1 MNIVKES
8 TYMQWAK
15 LQSSGKFSLAPS
27 GLENYSIK
35 DLPVSIDDL
44 EISGNSI
51 YGYEPLL
58 QTLATK
64 YNVDSNS
71 VVLAIGTSLANH
83 LVMASLLEPG
93 DEVLI
98 EQPTYDPILAV
109 AQYLG
114 AKINRFP
121 RRFEDGYQINPDDI
135 KKAITPK
142 TKLIILTNL
151 HNPTGIFTSEAI
163 LSQISEIAYG
173 KAYVLVD
180 EVYLESMFEKTP
192 RSAFHLGPHFIITNS
207 LTKVYGLSGLRCGW
221 ILANS
226 ELAKKMW
233 LLNDLFGVMAPHP
246 AELLSVIALKNIDK
260 IATKAKNLLTKNHL
274 LINQFLDNQKNLVT
288 VRPEFGTV
296 VFPKLKN
303 GNVEELCKLLK
314 QKYDTVVVPGKFF
327 ESPDHLRI
335 GLGINP
341 TTLSNGL
348 SNLALALAEL

>member
-1 MNIVKES
+1 MNTAKES

-35 DLPVSIDDL
+35 DLPVSIVDL

-58 QTLATK
+58 QALATRYK
-64 YNVDSNS
+64 VDSSS
-71 VVLAIGTSLANH
+71 VVLATGTSMANH
-83 LVMASLLEPG
+83 LAMASLLEPG

-114 AKINRFP
+114 AKIKRFP
-121 RRFEDGYQINPDDI
+121 RRFEDGYQINPEDI
-135 KKAITPK
+135 KKAITPQ

-151 HNPTGIFTSEAI
+151 HNPTGAFTSEAI
-163 LSQISEIAYG
+163 LSQIGEIAYG

-192 RSAFHLGPHFIITNS
+192 QSAFHLGPNFIVTNS

-221 ILANS
+221 ILANP

-233 LLNDLFGVMAPHP
+233 LLNDLFGVMPPHS
-246 AELLSVIALKNIDK
+246 AELLSVIALKNINK

-274 LINQFLDNQKNLVT
+274 LINQFLDNQKSLVT
-288 VRPEFGTV
+288 VRPDFGTV

-303 GNVEELCKLLK
+303 GNVEKLCLLLK
-314 QKYDTVVVPGKFF
+314 EKYDTVVVPGKFF
-327 ESPDHLRI
+327 ESPDHFRI
-335 GLGINP
+335 GLGINSEI
-341 TTLSNGL
+341 LSNGL

>member
-1 MNIVKES
+1 MNKVKES
-8 TYMQWAK
+8 SYMQWAK
-15 LQSSGKFSLAPS
+15 TQSGGKFSLAPS

-35 DLPVSIDDL
+35 DLPVSIEDL

-51 YGYEPLL
+51 YGYEPL
-58 QTLATK
+58 QQALATK
-64 YNVDSNS
+64 CKVDSSS
-71 VVLAIGTSLANH
+71 VVATVGTSMANH

-151 HNPTGIFTSEAI
+151 HNPTGTFTSETI
-163 LSQISEIAYG
+163 LSQISEITYG
-173 KAYVLVD
+173 KAYILVD

-192 RSAFHLGPHFIITNS
+192 KSAFHLGPHFITTNS

-274 LINQFLDNQKNLVT
+274 LINQFLDSRKDLSA

-296 VFPKLKN
+296 VFPKLNIGK
-303 GNVEELCKLLK
+303 VTELCKLLK
-314 QKYDTVVVPGKFF
+314 EKYDTIVVPGSFF
-327 ESPDHLRI
+327 ESPDHFRI
-335 GLGINP
+335 GLGINS
-341 TTLSNGL
+341 TILSSGL
-348 SNLALALAEL
+348 SNLALALDEL